1 MNKVLLV
8 AVRKMR
14 DLNATSQKLKHEKL
28 THDVAFQSWL
38 YSKAGQ
44 GSLSGQEEVNN
55 AACCHEH
62 TGHHHLVRPSPAVSG
77 CRWSRSLCSTLQT
90 SCSTNPRPADTGRC
104 SNPFRHSVKEQNLVF
119 AKLLMKLCLGHDND
133 PLDEE
138 LQQLSDS
145 LGMLYEQVY
154 TIQSPSSCGMITLIV
169 DTFRRAQRWTS
180 WTASWIMTT

>member
-55 AACCHEH
+55 AHVV
-62 TGHHHLVRPSPAVSG
+62 TNTLVIIILSGPDPECRGVGGLRPSPRLSRPRVRQTPGQQTQGGVQITSG
-77 CRWSRSLCSTLQT
+77 TR
-90 SCSTNPRPADTGRC
+90 
-104 SNPFRHSVKEQNLVF
+104 
-119 AKLLMKLCLGHDND
+119 
-133 PLDEE
+133 
-138 LQQLSDS
+138 
-145 LGMLYEQVY
+145 
-154 TIQSPSSCGMITLIV
+154 
-169 DTFRRAQRWTS
+169 
-180 WTASWIMTT
+180 